1 MIATTGRRLSTAKA
15 ARNGVYRLETNVSK
29 LKLFRQHVCSK
40 QKIPEK
46 KPFNLAGW
54 HLVFGPKTK
63 VLWNSLF
70 PQPKQTFPKQTFS
83 QKQTNKQTNKLVQ
96 KRFVLEGLKLSP
108 TELALSFQF
117 QTNFSVKGLLRATK
131 LIFSQGK
138 RWVLG
143 GKLVFSL
150 FTAFRPKLGQRQ
162 NVSFGL

>member
-1 MIATTGRRLSTAKA
+1 M
-15 ARNGVYRLETNVSK
+15 
-29 LKLFRQHVCSK
+29 
-40 QKIPEK
+40 
-46 KPFNLAGW
+46 
-54 HLVFGPKTK
+54 FGPKTK

-70 PQPKQTFPKQTFS
+70 PQPKQTFPKQTFLKN
-83 QKQTNKQTNKLVQ
+83 KQTNKQT
-96 KRFVLEGLKLSP
+96 SP
-108 TELALSFQF
+108 KKVCFGGSETKSNRVGFEFQF

>member
-1 MIATTGRRLSTAKA
+1 MIATTGRRMSTAKA

-83 QKQTNKQTNKLVQ
+83 QKQTNKQT
-96 KRFVLEGLKLSP
+96 SP
-108 TELALSFQF
+108 KKVCFGGSE
-117 QTNFSVKGLLRATK
+117 TK
-131 LIFSQGK
+131 SNRVGFE
-138 RWVLG
+138 
-143 GKLVFSL
+143 F
-150 FTAFRPKLGQRQ
+150 P
-162 NVSFGL
+162 VSN

>member
-1 MIATTGRRLSTAKA
+1 MATTGRRLSTAKA

-83 QKQTNKQTNKLVQ
+83 QKQTNKLVQ
-96 KRFVLEGLKLSP
+96 TRRRLARERKTRFSSSSEYGSRKNS
-108 TELALSFQF
+108 
-117 QTNFSVKGLLRATK
+117 R
-131 LIFSQGK
+131 
-138 RWVLG
+138 
-143 GKLVFSL
+143 
-150 FTAFRPKLGQRQ
+150 
-162 NVSFGL
+162 